1 MENNVT
7 RDYSEFKKLDRR
19 VREVAY
25 RYRYARAK
33 LNAFEQSAKKDA
45 YLFRE
50 PVETSKDTV
59 RHEKTVFA
67 VENSLNFLDPVHKE
81 LILKDYLVAENDFWW
96 VHFYSRSTYYRTKRK
111 AMMEFLSYFE

>member
-33 LNAFEQSAKKDA
+33 LNALEQSAKKDA
-45 YLFRE
+45 YWFSE
-50 PVETSKDTV
+50 PIEPTKDSL

-67 VENSLNFLDPVHKE
+67 VDNALTFLQPVYKE
-81 LILKDYLVAENDFWW
+81 MIEKDYLIADNDFWW

-111 AMMEFLSYFE
+111 AMTEFLSYFE